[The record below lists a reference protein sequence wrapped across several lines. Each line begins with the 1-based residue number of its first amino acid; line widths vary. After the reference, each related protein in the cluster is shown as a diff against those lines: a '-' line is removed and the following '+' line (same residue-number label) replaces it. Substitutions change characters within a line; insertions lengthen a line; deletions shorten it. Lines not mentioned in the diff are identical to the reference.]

1 MQAETINQLIVAANG
16 PQRPQGWFVNTPN
29 GSLHSPQSNPGYQP
43 SPPVPEMNFQAKYV
57 AQWEMTSRSG
67 EYDEV
72 DTENPQKMGWDVL
85 VGPDCATITGYYA
98 VDGIVVLGS
107 EDTLDVKL
115 EDIIDRRDS
124 QGFVRTGI
132 YEKPSIKLAIWRSK
146 SEDGGSRK
154 DVLVIQSSD
163 LSEASDRIKNLYPS
177 DNDYKLLVSTLLA
190 SHDDRNITYQY
201 NREMSLYKKDG
212 DADMLSSTQKSI
224 ETGSLS
230 GESCFQLY
238 NFPTETN
245 LKTYDD
251 LDDKLSAYDILL
263 RNTNTSSDT
272 SAYTLCYANLSA
284 ITMTDSELENAT
296 SSIQHNIRYG
306 KGELELYKFHDGT
319 YKKDNV
325 LSSDQILLRTVEQG
339 EAFAKL
345 QYAPLSSVLS
355 ALEDVIS
362 GMTEISG
369 DHNVIPGYSS
379 SIDTKKDSRGTYHQ
393 LYGFENPTTKN
404 FYQLMDGK
412 YQFVI
417 RDYNSQDKYVVYSDI
432 SSFVNN
438 LTISGDANIPAT
450 RSISLVN

>member
-1 MQAETINQLIVAANG
+1 MIQEVTKGEKVQAETINQLIVAANG

-29 GSLHSPQSNPGYQP
+29 GSLHNPQSNMGYQP

-67 EYDEV
+67 EYDEI
-72 DTENPQKMGWDVL
+72 DTANPQKMGWDVL
-85 VGPDCATITGYYA
+85 VGPDCATILGYYA

-107 EDTLDVKL
+107 ENTMDVKL
-115 EDIIDRRDS
+115 EDIIDRRDP

-146 SEDGGSRK
+146 SEKGSSRT
-154 DVLVIQSSD
+154 DVLAIQPSD
-163 LSEASDRIKNLYPS
+163 LSEASDRIKTLYPA
-177 DNDYKLLVSTLLA
+177 DQDYKMLVDTLLA

-212 DADMLSSTQKSI
+212 DADMLNSKQKSI

-230 GESCFQLY
+230 GETFFQLY
-238 NFPTETN
+238 NFPTETD
-245 LKTYDD
+245 LKKYDD
-251 LDDKLSAYDILL
+251 IDDKLSAYDILL
-263 RNTNTSSDT
+263 RYTNISSDT

-296 SSIQHNIRYG
+296 SSIQHNTRYG
-306 KGELELYKFHDGT
+306 KGELELYKFHDDT

-355 ALEDVIS
+355 ALEDAIS
-362 GMTEISG
+362 GMTAISG
-369 DHNVIPGYSS
+369 DTNLSS
-379 SIDTKKDSRGTYHQ
+379 LH
-393 LYGFENPTTKN
+393 
-404 FYQLMDGK
+404 
-412 YQFVI
+412 
-417 RDYNSQDKYVVYSDI
+417 
-432 SSFVNN
+432 
-438 LTISGDANIPAT
+438 
-450 RSISLVN
+450 